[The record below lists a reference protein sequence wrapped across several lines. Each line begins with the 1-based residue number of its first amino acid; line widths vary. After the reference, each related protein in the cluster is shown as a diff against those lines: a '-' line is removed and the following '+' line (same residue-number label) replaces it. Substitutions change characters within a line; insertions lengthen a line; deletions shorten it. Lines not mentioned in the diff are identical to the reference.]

1 MGVTHLPVMFREVL
15 EYMRPEQGGAY
26 VDATVG
32 PGGHSSQLLEAMGQG
47 SRLLCI
53 DRDASVLELARKR
66 LGHDPRVSFAHAA
79 FADMARAAGEA
90 GFGKV
95 QGVLMDLGVSMLQLK
110 TDERGFSFM
119 SQAPLDMRMDTSAGA
134 TAEDVVNTWPERELA
149 DMIYAFGEERRS
161 RRIASAIVRAR
172 AKSRIRTCSEL
183 AEIIARAVG
192 RAGKT
197 HPATRSFQAIRIAV
211 NDEMGQ
217 LAGGL
222 EAATALLA
230 EGGRLV
236 VITYHS
242 LEDRAVKHFM
252 RDRARDGALKLITK
266 KALKPTRN
274 EVMENSS
281 ARSAKLRCAE
291 AA

>member
-1 MGVTHLPVMFREVL
+1 MSGEVL
-15 EYMRPEQGGAY
+15 EYIRPKQGDAY
-26 VDATVG
+26 IDATVG
-32 PGGHSSQLLEAMGQG
+32 PGGHSAMLLEAMAEGG
-47 SRLLCI
+47 ALLCI

-66 LGHDPRVSFAHAA
+66 LGHDPRCRFAHAA
-79 FADMARAAGEA
+79 FAEMASAAREA
-90 GFGKV
+90 GLDRV

-119 SQAPLDMRMDTSAGA
+119 SDAPLDMRMDAGSGP
-134 TAEDVVNTWPERELA
+134 TAEDVVNAWPERELA
-149 DMIYAFGEERRS
+149 DMIYAFGEEHRS

-172 AKSRIRTCSEL
+172 AKSRIRTCREL
-183 AEIIARAVG
+183 AAVIEKAVG
-192 RAGKT
+192 RAGRT
-197 HPATRSFQAIRIAV
+197 HPATRAFQAIRIEV

-217 LAGGL
+217 LERGLDAAAG
-222 EAATALLA
+222 LLQS
-230 EGGRLV
+230 GGRLV

-242 LEDRAVKHFM
+242 LEDRMVKHFM
-252 RDRARDGALKLITK
+252 RDRARQGALRLITK

-274 EVMENSS
+274 EILTNPS